1 MLKSE
6 IAGLTYRSKENK
18 DASYSGPKKTPTQAD
33 KDEIAVIRGHFLAS
47 IISRHSS

>member
-18 DASYSGPKKTPTQAD
+18 DASYSGPKKTPTQTD
-33 KDEIAVIRGHFLAS
+33 KDEIAIIRGHFLS
-47 IISRHSS
+47 GIISRHSS